1 MSVGMNSTVMTNS
14 EIGEN
19 SIIGANSFVPY
30 NKKFPPRSL
39 IMGTPARLVRE
50 LRDNELE
57 VSRLATQIYKG
68 LVKKYSEKKIVG
80 YRKSEK

>member
-1 MSVGMNSTVMTNS
+1 
-14 EIGEN
+14 
-19 SIIGANSFVPY
+19 
-30 NKKFPPRSL
+30 
-39 IMGTPARLVRE
+39 MGTPARLVRE